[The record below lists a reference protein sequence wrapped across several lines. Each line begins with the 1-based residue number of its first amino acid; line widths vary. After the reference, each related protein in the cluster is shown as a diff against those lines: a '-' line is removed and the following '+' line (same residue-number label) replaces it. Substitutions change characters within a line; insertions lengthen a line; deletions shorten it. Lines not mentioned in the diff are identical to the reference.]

1 MTVRVTKE
9 FHFEGAHALVD
20 YDGKCREIHGHS
32 YKLFVTVTGKPRN
45 EKNDPKNGMLLD
57 FTDLKKVV
65 NYLVTDKYDHAL
77 LLREDAPLAKELKE
91 CYGNIISLP
100 FQPTCENLV
109 IHFSDLLINR
119 LPDGITLFSLKLY
132 ETATSYVE
140 WFREDNM

>member
-32 YKLFVTVTGKPRN
+32 YKLFVTVTGEPRD
-45 EKNDPKNGMLLD
+45 EKSDPKNGMLLD
-57 FTDLKKVV
+57 FTDLKRVV
-65 NYLVTDKYDHAL
+65 NALVIDIYDHAL

-91 CYGNIISLP
+91 SYGNVITLP

-109 IHFSDLLINR
+109 THFSDLLINK